1 VTANTRQREALLYP
15 LDAIVLATAESVD
28 NPLVSFDGELL
39 GHDAVESSALLDE

>member
-39 GHDAVESSALLDE
+39 DHGAVEPSALLDE